1 VRIQPDRA
9 QRTQQQTPERDARL
23 RDDLRF
29 ETSVASDP
37 AQLGRVG
44 PSLQRSCDGESRVY
58 MSPRTPAHYQQ
69 TH

>member
-1 VRIQPDRA
+1 MNVHLDRA
-9 QRTQQQTPERDARL
+9 QRPQQQSPERDTRTGDYL
-23 RDDLRF
+23 GL
-29 ETSVASDP
+29 ETAMAPDP

-44 PSLQRSCDGESRVY
+44 SSLQRSSDGESRVY